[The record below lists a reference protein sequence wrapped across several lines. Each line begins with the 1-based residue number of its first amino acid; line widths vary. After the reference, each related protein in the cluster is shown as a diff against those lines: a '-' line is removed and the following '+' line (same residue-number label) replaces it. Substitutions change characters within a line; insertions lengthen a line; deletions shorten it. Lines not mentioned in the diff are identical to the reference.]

1 MTTAFPFAPA
11 PTQKPSPIDASGD
24 NLIGIIGLASAGLG
38 TVLCLSATTA
48 AFGAPLVQAGFILG
62 VVGLFPQGAKK
73 VWPAAALITAIL
85 GSALS
90 IALVERHVASQFGES
105 SNFAELEQQLEQQ
118 LEQLEQFDRGYSSL
132 GTDPYGSSLS
142 AQDPL
147 SGAGAPNGWPTPQ
160 R

>member
-11 PTQKPSPIDASGD
+11 PTQKPSPIDASGE

-105 SNFAELEQQLEQQ
+105 SNFAELEQQLER
-118 LEQLEQFDRGYSSL
+118 QLEQFDQGYSSL
-132 GTDPYGSSLS
+132 GTDPYGSGLP
-142 AQDPL
+142 AQDPP
-147 SGAGAPNGWPTPQ
+147 SGAGAANGWPAPQ